1 MIAQFDAQIQ
11 KHEETIRRA
20 EQRYTLMTALHSEEP
35 AAKADESPRQ
45 RLSALLRRIAG
56 SPAAA

>member
-1 MIAQFDAQIQ
+1 MIAQFDETIR
-11 KHEETIRRA
+11 KHEETVRLA
-20 EQRYTLMTALHSEEP
+20 EERYTLMTALRTEQP
-35 AAKADESPRQ
+35 AAKADESPRH